1 MPNHKQLVRFF
12 FRFMK
17 GVIQFLPLM
26 IHYFVYRDAH
36 EAPNI
41 KEKGRHVKA
50 SLVFKKNDFGATPS
64 HGW

>member
-1 MPNHKQLVRFF
+1 
-12 FRFMK
+12 
-17 GVIQFLPLM
+17 M